1 MGILEQPTANHKKK
15 ILSQN
20 MFFLQVKAAACEKKR
35 LCAKPGCNIS
45 HVISKLVFFAEKY
58 DEKPFAEMV
67 LLTQVDRYPEL
78 LKQQLV
84 SDKN

>member
-1 MGILEQPTANHKKK
+1 
-15 ILSQN
+15 
-20 MFFLQVKAAACEKKR
+20 
-35 LCAKPGCNIS
+35 
-45 HVISKLVFFAEKY
+45 LVFFVEKY